1 MPIAG
6 SPKKLAQD
14 IADGYLMVTPP
25 MLKLYTSIDFKTI
38 VANIGIVCRELRQE
52 LIPTDDAMAI
62 KAKNMKLSRLN
73 QAEMVIK
80 TYSRS
85 KECPCDRN
93 TTRLTRV
100 STLDHVSQ
108 SMRSALLP

>member
-14 IADGYLMVTPP
+14 IADGYLMVTPL
-25 MLKLYTSIDFKTI
+25 MLKLYTPIDLKTI
-38 VANIGIVCRELRQE
+38 IANIGIVSRELRSE

-73 QAEMVIK
+73 QAEMVIRAYCK
-80 TYSRS
+80 KQRM
-85 KECPCDRN
+85 P
-93 TTRLTRV
+93 L
-100 STLDHVSQ
+100 
-108 SMRSALLP
+108 

>member
-14 IADGYLMVTPP
+14 IADGYLMLSPP
-25 MLKLYTSIDFKTI
+25 MLKLYTPSDLKTI
-38 VANIGIVCRELRQE
+38 VANIGTVSRELRSE

-80 TYSRS
+80 AYCKKQRM
-85 KECPCDRN
+85 P
-93 TTRLTRV
+93 L
-100 STLDHVSQ
+100 
-108 SMRSALLP
+108 

>member
-25 MLKLYTSIDFKTI
+25 MLKLYTPLDLKTI
-38 VANIGIVCRELRQE
+38 VANIGIVSRELRQE
-52 LIPTDDAMAI
+52 VIPTDDVMAI

-73 QAEMVIK
+73 QAEMVIRAYCK
-80 TYSRS
+80 KQRM
-85 KECPCDRN
+85 P
-93 TTRLTRV
+93 L
-100 STLDHVSQ
+100 
-108 SMRSALLP
+108 

>member
-6 SPKKLAQD
+6 SPKKLARD

-25 MLKLYTSIDFKTI
+25 MLKSYTPIDLRTI
-38 VANIGIVCRELRQE
+38 VANIGIVSRELRSE

-73 QAEMVIK
+73 QAEMVIQAYCK
-80 TYSRS
+80 KIRM
-85 KECPCDRN
+85 P
-93 TTRLTRV
+93 L
-100 STLDHVSQ
+100 
-108 SMRSALLP
+108 

>member
-1 MPIAG
+1 MPISG

-25 MLKLYTSIDFKTI
+25 MLKLYTPSDFKTI
-38 VANIGIVCRELRQE
+38 VANIGIVSRELRQE

-73 QAEMVIK
+73 QAEMVIQAYCK
-80 TYSRS
+80 KKRM
-85 KECPCDRN
+85 P
-93 TTRLTRV
+93 L
-100 STLDHVSQ
+100 
-108 SMRSALLP
+108 